1 MLVVGIDPGTARTGY
16 GFVERAPDGTLRA
29 LEYGVITTAASEPLP
44 VRLLQS
50 SSQLTELV
58 SLHRPHSAAV
68 ERLFYRQN
76 VASAMSVGQA
86 RGVALLTLAQA
97 GLTVGEYTPLEGK
110 GAICGYGRGGQ
121 GTGAGGGRGR
131 ASAGRA
137 SLGGGAGARHRPADV
152 PAHRVDRSSGCLE
165 AIRFQQSGGA
175 RGLRSAA
182 AGQRHRR

>member
-44 VRLLQS
+44 VRLLQI
-50 SSQLTELV
+50 SSQLTELL

-97 GLTVGEYTPLEGK
+97 GLTVGEYTPLEVK
-110 GAICGYGRGGQ
+110 VAICGYGRAAKSQ
-121 GTGAGGGRGR
+121 MQRMVQT
-131 ASAGRA
+131 
-137 SLGGGAGARHRPADV
+137 LLQMPQLPTPDDVADALAV
-152 PAHRVDRSSGCLE
+152 
-165 AIRFQQSGGA
+165 AICHVHSQAPRESHA
-175 RGLRSAA
+175 
-182 AGQRHRR
+182 